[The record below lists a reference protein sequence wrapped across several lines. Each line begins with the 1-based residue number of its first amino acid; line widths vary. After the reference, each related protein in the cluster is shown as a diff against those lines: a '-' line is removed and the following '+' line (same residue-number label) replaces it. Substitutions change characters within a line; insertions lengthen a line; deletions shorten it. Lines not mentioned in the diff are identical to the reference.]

1 MDKYIFL
8 DFDGVI
14 TTRQSRYDLDPE
26 KCKLIQKIVDAT
38 GAKIIITSSWRKNT
52 LEATIEMLK
61 TVDGHR
67 IPSVVS
73 WINDVVGITIRAYQ
87 YLAKGTDIHLG
98 IPRGVEIK
106 QWIDT
111 HVHSTN
117 GKNFNY
123 KEVGVDFQYVILD
136 DDSDMLYEHRKH
148 FIKTNTYKGLSL
160 AQAKKAIKILN
171 TELSIINKNK

>member
-14 TTRQSRYDLDPE
+14 TTQNSRYDLDPE
-26 KCKLIQKIVDAT
+26 KCELIQKIVDAT
-38 GAKIIITSSWRKNT
+38 SAKIVITSSWRCHT

-67 IPSVVS
+67 VPFVVS
-73 WINDVVGITIRAYQ
+73 WINDIVGITIRAHQ
-87 YLAKGTDIHLG
+87 YLAHGIYFD

-106 QWIDT
+106 QWIT
-111 HVHSTN
+111 NHVHSTN
-117 GKNFNY
+117 GICFGRK
-123 KEVGVDFQYVILD
+123 KIGVDFQYVILD
-136 DDSDMLYEHRKH
+136 DDSDMLYEHRNH
-148 FIKTNTYKGLSL
+148 FIKTNTYKGISL

-171 TELSIINKNK
+171 SELA

>member
-1 MDKYIFL
+1 MDKYLFL

-14 TTRQSRYDLDPE
+14 TTHRSKYNLDQE
-26 KCKLIQKIVDAT
+26 KCELIQKIIDETNAT
-38 GAKIIITSSWRKNT
+38 IVITSSWRQHT
-52 LEATIEMLK
+52 LEATIKMLN

-67 IPSVVS
+67 VPFIVS
-73 WINDVVGITIRAYQ
+73 WITNIVGITIRSYQ
-87 YLAKGTDIHLG
+87 YLVQDPGVYFN

-111 HVHSTN
+111 HVHSNN
-117 GKNFNY
+117 GKNFNH
-123 KEVGVDFQYVILD
+123 KEVGIDFQYVILD

-148 FIKTNTYKGLSL
+148 FIKTDTYKGLSF

-171 TELSIINKNK
+171 SKLV